1 MTSEQYIEHEVK
13 IRIQEHKFSILEET
27 IKKLDG
33 KINWLI
39 GIVLTGIVIPVVLH
53 FFELV

>member
-13 IRIQEHKFSILEET
+13 IRMQEHKFSILEET
-27 IKKLDG
+27 MKKLDG

-53 FFELV
+53 FFNLV